1 MSLLRHFRDI
11 FPYRLHQSLIPNVL
25 PGSALPPASMAE
37 AEVVA
42 GLANVTGR
50 EVGCGIKRQQPPAL
64 PTTTTRPKENRVG

>member
-1 MSLLRHFRDI
+1 MAILLKHI
-11 FPYRLHQSLIPNVL
+11 VVVT
-25 PGSALPPASMAE
+25 GALPPASMAE

>member
-1 MSLLRHFRDI
+1 MVEK
-11 FPYRLHQSLIPNVL
+11 FPHGNITEAYTSSI
-25 PGSALPPASMAE
+25 ALPPASMAE

-64 PTTTTRPKENRVG
+64 PTTTTRPKEKRVG